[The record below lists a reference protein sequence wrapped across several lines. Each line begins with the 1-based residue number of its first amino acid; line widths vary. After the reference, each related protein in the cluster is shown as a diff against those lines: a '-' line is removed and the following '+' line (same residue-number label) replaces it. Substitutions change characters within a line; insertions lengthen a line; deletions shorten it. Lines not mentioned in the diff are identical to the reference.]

1 MGLLSNPRREHK
13 LSAGTIIGLLMFAYL
28 IGYIVW
34 RNWPHD
40 ETPAQAQAVA
50 MPSETPSPTFT
61 PTPTRNV
68 IIETVQAGQLEVIAM
83 EKLNLAAAGT
93 LQVEESNQRQRHAEQ
108 LLADKRTQEAISAAY
123 TYTSTQQADMM
134 SINAKLEENETAR
147 QIAIERHQLTLVL
160 VIIGFAIVTG
170 IILAVVV
177 EVGRRALALWDAAGE
192 PEQPEQVY
200 EIVEGNTIRRPL
212 AGDICTNRE
221 LTIIAGTW
229 KRLHSL
235 TVRELEAGGL
245 PSERWGDTKKQD
257 GTIIEGI
264 RTKMLFRG
272 LLELENPKAAQST
285 AVPTDEG
292 ELLFEKVIQ

>member
-1 MGLLSNPRREHK
+1 MGLLNNPRREHK
-13 LSAGTIIGLLMFAYL
+13 SSAGTIVGLLMFACL
-28 IGYIVW
+28 IGYIIW
-34 RNWPHD
+34 HNWPAD

-50 MPSETPSPTFT
+50 MPSETPSPTLT
-61 PTPTRNV
+61 PTPTRNYIV
-68 IIETVQAGQLEVIAM
+68 DTVQAGQLEVIAM

-93 LQVEESNQRQRHAEQ
+93 LQVEESNQRQRHADQMQQVKLTEQ
-108 LLADKRTQEAISAAY
+108 AVLFTFV
-123 TYTSTQQADMM
+123 YTSTQVSAEM
-134 SINAKLEENETAR
+134 SINAKLAENETAR

-170 IILAVVV
+170 VILAVIV

-200 EIVEGNTIRRPL
+200 EIVEGSTIRRPL

-245 PSERWGDTKKQD
+245 SSERWAV
-257 GTIIEGI
+257 I
-264 RTKMLFRG
+264 RTTMIRRG
-272 LLELENPKAAQST
+272 LLELENPNAAQST

-292 ELLFEKVIQ
+292 ELLFEKVMQ